1 MSENTDSSDT
11 TDDNVKTKRYHSLP
25 ATESL
30 IFDVANFMLEG
41 SGSSTSREIVEHINF
56 ALDKSRRYTAPEI
69 IGILRNRKMFV
80 STVGYSKNAGNRW
93 RLDVK
98 ELLRY
103 IKSKNYGERIE
114 AKELPDR
121 IRRLKRRNIMKTLE
135 TLQIIIVNGDDDDDV
150 VDDVYFG
157 LLNLWS

>member
-1 MSENTDSSDT
+1 
-11 TDDNVKTKRYHSLP
+11 
-25 ATESL
+25 
-30 IFDVANFMLEG
+30 MLDG

-103 IKSKNYGERIE
+103 IKSKNYGDRIE
-114 AKELPDR
+114 VKELPDR

-135 TLQIIIVNGDDDDDV
+135 TLQIIIAKGDDDDDV